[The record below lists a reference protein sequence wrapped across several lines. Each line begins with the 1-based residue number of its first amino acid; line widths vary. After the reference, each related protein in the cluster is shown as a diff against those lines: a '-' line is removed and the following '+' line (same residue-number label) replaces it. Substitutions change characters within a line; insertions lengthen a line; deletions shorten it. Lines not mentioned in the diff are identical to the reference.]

1 MCSRFPRKTYLIILK
16 WLFWHS
22 DNNIRQNFLPGQ
34 KKGHEVQIF
43 NSTWV
48 PGRHMGLGKAGTATD
63 WHCHTDHQETISGS
77 ATKALFNHSDRAVTF
92 LELQRH
98 LSNWHKSNIQD
109 QNVSLRNFWGLITH
123 DILICQ
129 PKLFFKCV
137 RFYYCCYRTR
147 TTDAICGPNRPRQCA
162 IKTWEMNLD
171 VCPKISL

>member
-1 MCSRFPRKTYLIILK
+1 MCSREGKKNKRIENNQRQPEKDFLIRKGGGQCVLDSQEKITWYYWNDYFDIQIII
-16 WLFWHS
+16 S
-22 DNNIRQNFLPGQ
+22 DKTSFLAK

-48 PGRHMGLGKAGTATD
+48 PERHMGLGKAGTATD

-123 DILICQ
+123 DILIWQ
-129 PKLFFKCV
+129 PK
-137 RFYYCCYRTR
+137 
-147 TTDAICGPNRPRQCA
+147 
-162 IKTWEMNLD
+162 
-171 VCPKISL
+171 